1 MYLTHQSFVMMKKLK
16 NLYVAATSQH
26 VGKTTSTLGLAA
38 SFKKAGINVGYCKP
52 VGQMHVEIGDSVVD
66 KDAVLFAD
74 LLKLDI
80 TPNIHSPVIIGKGAT
95 AKFLD
100 NPTAVDLNERIVY
113 ARQELEKTHEA
124 IIYEGTGHPGV
135 GSVANVSNAQVAKL
149 LDAQVV
155 MVVEGGIG
163 STIDKLNMS
172 LALFREYD
180 VPIMGV
186 IVNKVIPSKMLVIE
200 KYIKLWLDQ
209 NDLRLLGVVPY
220 DNTLGYPLVW
230 TIAKTINGV
239 IEHHNEKGFNKV
251 EQILAG
257 SLVDADQL
265 KKSGDNLLVVSS
277 RVLDVAISRIEEIS
291 LAEEF
296 EDSPL
301 CGVVITGEEPISK
314 PTLDY
319 LKKYSLPTIRTELDT
334 YGAVIKISKLEV
346 KINRRTPWKISK
358 AIELINDHVDIEAMI
373 KLLQN

>member
-1 MYLTHQSFVMMKKLK
+1 MKLK

-80 TPNIHSPVIIGKGAT
+80 VPNIHSPVIIGKGAT

-100 NPTAVDLNERIVY
+100 DPSAVRLSDRIIH
-113 ARQELEKTHEA
+113 ARKQLELDHES

-135 GSVANVSNAQVAKL
+135 GSVADVSNAQVAKL

-172 LALFREYD
+172 LALFREYN

-186 IVNKVIPSKMLVIE
+186 IVNKVIPSKMNVIE
-200 KYIKLWLDQ
+200 KYIKIWLEQ
-209 NDLRLLGVVPY
+209 KNLRLLGVVPY

-230 TIAKTINGV
+230 TVAKTINGV
-239 IEHHNEKGFNKV
+239 IELHNEKGFNKV

-257 SLVDADQL
+257 SLVDLDSL
-265 KKSGDNLLVVSS
+265 KKSVNNLLVVSS
-277 RVLDVAISRIEEIS
+277 RVLDEAIVRIEEIS

-296 EDSPL
+296 EDTPL
-301 CGVVITGEEPISK
+301 CGVVVTGDDPISE

-334 YGAVIKISKLEV
+334 YGAVISIDKLEV

-358 AIELINDHVDIEAMI
+358 AIELINDHVDIETMVT
-373 KLLQN
+373 LLKK